1 MDEKNLMEQLLA
13 ESKKRTMWS
22 RITAIATTGILIVVF
37 VAAVSVMP
45 NVFKMLDE
53 IDALADSAKLL
64 VESAEVSLEE
74 ISGMTQSLTDTS
86 TNLNAFITD
95 NSQTVSEAISG
106 IDDID
111 VDVLNEAIQNLH
123 DAVEPFANLM
133 NRFR

>member
-22 RITAIATTGILIVVF
+22 RITAFATTGILIIVF
-37 VAAVSVMP
+37 VAAVSVVP
-45 NVFKMLDE
+45 NVFKLLGE
-53 IDALADSAKLL
+53 IDTLADSAKVL
-64 VESAEVSLEE
+64 VESAEESLEE

-86 TNLNAFITD
+86 TNLNTFITD

-111 VDVLNEAIQNLH
+111 VDTLNEAIKNLH